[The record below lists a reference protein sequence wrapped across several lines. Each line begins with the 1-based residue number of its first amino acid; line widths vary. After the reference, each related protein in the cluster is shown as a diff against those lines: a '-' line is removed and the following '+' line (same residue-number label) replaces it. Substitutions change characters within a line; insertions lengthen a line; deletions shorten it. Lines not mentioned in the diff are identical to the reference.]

1 MIDESP
7 QIFDRPLYLARQ
19 ASASG
24 TEILQNHIAAELDER
39 LSLIMRRLP
48 QTLLISQH
56 AGIIFDTLNSS
67 GKCDQ
72 ISHLAPSVKLNLN
85 LPADHYDCIIS
96 LLDLH
101 CINDVPG
108 HLSQLGRSLKS
119 DGLLLVAFFA
129 GDTLHELRQSWL
141 DAEVEI
147 TGGVSPRVA
156 PMIGVRELG
165 SLMQRAQLALPVA
178 DMEKTTLR
186 YADVFALMREIKSFG
201 YANPL
206 IGRSQNFVSKRL
218 ITKVAEHYHANNM
231 DADGRIRATMEIAWA
246 MAWKPHESQPKP
258 LKPGSASARLADV
271 LNKDKTEQ

>member
-1 MIDESP
+1 MIDETP

-19 ASASG
+19 ACASG
-24 TEILQNHIAAELDER
+24 TAVLQNHIAAELDER

-48 QTLLISQH
+48 LTLLMSQRTD
-56 AGIIFDTLNSS
+56 IIVDTLKVS

-72 ISHLAPSVKLNLN
+72 ITHLAPHVEMNLN
-85 LPADHYDCIIS
+85 LPIEHYDCIIS
-96 LLDLH
+96 LLDLQ
-101 CINDVPG
+101 CVNDVPG
-108 HLSQLGRSLKS
+108 HLAQLGRSLKA

-165 SLMQRAQLALPVA
+165 GLMQRAKLALPVA

-186 YADVFALMREIKSFG
+186 YADVFALMHEIKNFG

-206 IGRSQNFVSKRL
+206 VGRSPKFLSKRIL
-218 ITKVAEHYHANNM
+218 TKVAEHYHANNM
-231 DADGRIRATMEIAWA
+231 DEDGRIRATLEIAWA

-258 LKPGSASARLADV
+258 LKPGSATARLADA
-271 LNKDKTEQ
+271 LNSRPESK